1 MKKSLWIIA
10 LIAVV
15 FIGDRVG
22 AMLLQKLADSSQFR
36 YSRLYKGEA
45 KADILL
51 VGNSRGLMF
60 YQPYIE
66 EITGSKTLNISYNA
80 LSIDLAKN
88 LIADQISINGAPKT
102 MILDITMCDRENDQL
117 ISGFQAYR
125 SHSENL
131 QKLIKERQP
140 KTFYGGIF
148 SHLFRFN
155 SEIFHRALYYEN
167 KTDET
172 WLLDRVINEKMIAN
186 LADAD
191 TNDFTIKDYL
201 FDNLVETVKL
211 VQNAG
216 VDVKLVINPYYP
228 PYRNQRMINVDK
240 TIARV
245 EKATNLK
252 VHDYS
257 TAISDL
263 KSFGDYQHLNKYG
276 SQLFIEEM
284 VKDGV
289 IGKR

>member
-1 MKKSLWIIA
+1 MKKTLWIFA

-22 AMLLQKLADSSQFR
+22 GMLLQKLADSSQFR
-36 YSRLYKGEA
+36 YSRLYDGVA
-45 KADILL
+45 KADVLL

-66 EITGSKTLNISYNA
+66 EVTGMKTLNISYNA

-88 LIADQISINGAPKT
+88 LVADQIKINGAPKT
-102 MILDITMCDRENDQL
+102 MLLDITMCDRENDQL
-117 ISGFQAYR
+117 IAGFQAYR

-131 QKLIKERQP
+131 ENLIKERQP
-140 KTFYGGIF
+140 KMYYGGLF
-148 SHLFRFN
+148 SHLSRFN

-167 KTDET
+167 KSDET

-191 TNDFTIKDYL
+191 TVHLNLKDYL
-201 FDNLVETVKL
+201 FQNLVETIKLAQDAGIEVKL
-211 VQNAG
+211 V
-216 VDVKLVINPYYP
+216 VNPYYP
-228 PYRNQRMINVDK
+228 PYRKEKLFDLEK
-240 TIARV
+240 TIQRV
-245 EKATNLK
+245 EAATNLK
-252 VHDYS
+252 VSDYS
-257 TAISDL
+257 MAVTDL

-276 SQLFIEEM
+276 SKLFIDEL

-289 IGKR
+289 LSKK